1 MEVMNDQRI
10 GKRTIICEST
20 DCKYL
25 DRDKTCTAGFVHF
38 GCDEC
43 YTYKNV
49 NTTKD
54 FQTEYWIACGYKTN
68 HYKLKQFG
76 KEVHIKGLTFYTR
89 DNIDL
94 VHLIGEQNI
103 FLTEKETGCRLTL
116 QQANNLT
123 DEQIEKIIKM
133 GILSPVED
141 FKEGKENDSF

>member
-10 GKRTIICEST
+10 GKRTILCEST

-38 GCDEC
+38 GYDEC
-43 YTYKNV
+43 YTFKNV

-54 FQTEYWIACGYKTN
+54 FQTEYWIACGNKEKRYKSKR
-68 HYKLKQFG
+68 YG

-94 VHLIGEQNI
+94 AHLIGEQNI

-116 QQANNLT
+116 QQAKNLT
-123 DEQIEKIIKM
+123 DEQIKTIITFGKKHPAKD
-133 GILSPVED
+133 LE
-141 FKEGKENDSF
+141 EGKEHDSF